1 MTDNLLGFL
10 EIVPGYHRLMT
21 ALYHLA
27 VIFEITGI
35 EWVFE
40 DGIEGRYRH
49 RVSSCS
55 LTLKIGISP
64 LFIGDVGYLRWRMA
78 SREEEFPHFLDE
90 SKPDFIFHDGPS
102 VLIIEVSL
110 RCFSRELPLVYLAS

>member
-1 MTDNLLGFL
+1 
-10 EIVPGYHRLMT
+10 MT

-27 VIFEITGI
+27 VIFEITSI

-49 RVSSCS
+49 RVSSRS
-55 LTLKIGISP
+55 LALKIGISP
-64 LFIGDVGYLRWRMA
+64 LFIGDIGYLRWRIA
-78 SREEEFPHFLDE
+78 SCEQEFPHFLDQ
-90 SKPDFIFHDGPS
+90 SKPYFIFHDGPS